1 MVVAEKRIVLGNCS
15 VIDPKDIGSYL
26 ARGGFKALEKA
37 RGMKPKAI
45 VEEIKKSGLTGR
57 GGAGFKAGLKWELA
71 LNAKGKTKYLI
82 CNADEGEVGTFKD
95 KYILSGD
102 PFGLIEGMAIAGL
115 AIGAKQAFIY
125 LRAEYHFLLDLLRQ
139 AIAQSKSKGFLVH
152 MDIEVFEGAGAYICG
167 EESALMNSIEG
178 ERGESRY
185 KPPYPPQRGLWD
197 LPTIINN
204 VETLMNVP
212 HIIHNGAA
220 WFSAMG
226 TAKSKGT
233 KVFSVSGDV
242 KRPGVYE
249 LEMGSSLKE
258 LVIDLAGADDI
269 KAVQVGGSTGNLLP
283 AGMMDLPLAH
293 ESYLGSGA
301 IVVLNSSRDII
312 GAVYN
317 DLRFLNGES
326 CGQCTPCRDGTEV
339 MMEILGRLTR
349 GEGMEGDIEA
359 LEDLA
364 QTMAVTAL
372 CGLGQAAAVPVL
384 DSLKHFRGEY
394 TDRIEQ
400 STFLRSYLGGESME
414 VKEGTR

>member
-1 MVVAEKRIVLGNCS
+1 VAEKRIVLSNCGA
-15 VIDPKDIGSYL
+15 IDPGDIGTYL

-37 RGMKPKAI
+37 HRMKPKAI

-57 GGAGFKAGLKWELA
+57 GGAGFKTGVKWELA
-71 LNAKGKTKYLI
+71 LNAKGRNKFLI

-102 PFGLIEGMAIAGL
+102 PFGLIEGMAIAGR
-115 AIGAKQAFIY
+115 AIEAKQAYIY

-139 AIAQSKSKGFLVH
+139 AVAQAKQKSFLDH
-152 MDIEVFEGAGAYICG
+152 MDIDVFEGAGAYICG

-197 LPTIINN
+197 APTIINN

-212 HIIHNGAA
+212 YIINNGAA

-226 TAKSKGT
+226 TGKSNGT

-242 KRPGVYE
+242 KKPGVYE

-258 LVIDLAGADDI
+258 LVVDLAGADDI
-269 KAVQVGGSTGNLLP
+269 KAVQVGGSTGTIIPGRLID
-283 AGMMDLPLAH
+283 MPLSH
-293 ESYLGSGA
+293 ETCLGSGA
-301 IVVLNSSRDII
+301 VVVLNSSRDII
-312 GAVYN
+312 NAVSN
-317 DLRFLNGES
+317 NMRFLNEES
-326 CGQCTPCRDGTEV
+326 CGKCTPCREGTEV
-339 MMEILGRLTR
+339 MMEIFGRLTR
-349 GEGMEGDIEA
+349 GEAVEGDIEV
-359 LEDLA
+359 LEDLSK
-364 QTMAVTAL
+364 TMALASL

-384 DSLKHFRGEY
+384 DSLKYFRDEY

-400 STFLRSYLGGESME
+400 SMFLRSYLSGEPTE

>member
-1 MVVAEKRIVLGNCS
+1 VAEKRIVLSNCS
-15 VIDPKDIGSYL
+15 AIDPEDIETYL

-37 RGMKPKAI
+37 RSMKPKAI
-45 VEEIKKSGLTGR
+45 VEEIKQSGLTGR
-57 GGAGFKAGLKWELA
+57 GGAGFNAGLKWELA
-71 LNAKGKTKYLI
+71 LKAKGKTKYLI

-115 AIGAKQAFIY
+115 AIGAIRAYIY
-125 LRAEYHFLLDLLRQ
+125 LRWEYHFLMDLLRQ
-139 AIAQSKSKGFLVH
+139 AIAQVKTRGFLTH

-197 LPTIINN
+197 MPTIINN

-212 HIIHNGAA
+212 HIINNGAA

-258 LVIDLAGADDI
+258 LVVNLAGADDI
-269 KAVQVGGSTGNLLP
+269 KAIQVGGSTGSIMP
-283 AGMMDLPLAH
+283 ARMIDLPLAH

-312 GAVYN
+312 KAVYN
-317 DLRFLNGES
+317 NMHFLNDES
-326 CGQCTPCRDGTEV
+326 CGKCTPCRDGTEV
-339 MMEILGRLTR
+339 IIEILGRLVQ

-364 QTMAVTAL
+364 QTMAVASL
-372 CGLGQAAAVPVL
+372 CGLGQAAAVPLL
-384 DSLKHFRGEY
+384 DSVKYFRDEY

-400 STFLRSYLGGESME
+400 STFLRSYLGGKSIE
-414 VKEGTR
+414 VKEGLR